1 MQGQQD
7 INPDTLGGIS
17 FSFPKYAN
25 EDTKGPIRAPSWTM
39 SFWHSLQPKNKS
51 WRPDP
56 TENNDSIAYVLSAY
70 FPPINLSTN
79 IPILYDAFLTSL
91 YEKHIFMRQ
100 NTITSGYEPDILFAN
115 FTCVIGTAISTP
127 IQNLNEPAPPLLLA
141 SNQNIRMPLHTTLS
155 PACYPFCISLVKIIW
170 WPRH

>member
-1 MQGQQD
+1 MQGLQD
-7 INPDTLGGIS
+7 INPDTSGGFLFS
-17 FSFPKYAN
+17 FSKYAN

-56 TENNDSIAYVLSAY
+56 TKNNDSIAYVLSAY

-79 IPILYDAFLTSL
+79 IPILYDTFLTSL

-100 NTITSGYEPDILFAN
+100 NTITSDYKPDILLAN
-115 FTCVIGTAISTP
+115 FTCTITPAMARAWLFQCLSFLYYVIHVIRWLNPSFISSRIYSTP
-127 IQNLNEPAPPLLLA
+127 KPP
-141 SNQNIRMPLHTTLS
+141 
-155 PACYPFCISLVKIIW
+155 PFLFT
-170 WPRH
+170 RE